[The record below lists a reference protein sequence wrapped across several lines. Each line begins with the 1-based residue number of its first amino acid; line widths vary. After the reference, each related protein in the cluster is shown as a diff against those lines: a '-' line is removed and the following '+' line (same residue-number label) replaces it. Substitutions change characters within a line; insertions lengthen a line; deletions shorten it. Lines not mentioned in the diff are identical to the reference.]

1 LRPSDTKREE
11 VVEVVEV
18 VVGSEGG
25 LEGAEMG
32 VLSHGG
38 LALPI
43 EMGRDGM
50 RGDGMGEDGTGWEMM
65 GGDAGGVAD
74 MPAQRVRGRMGWDE

>member
-25 LEGAEMG
+25 LEAACKRVRVRSTEEEWAAKAAEMP
-32 VLSHGG
+32 L
-38 LALPI
+38 
-43 EMGRDGM
+43 
-50 RGDGMGEDGTGWEMM
+50 T
-65 GGDAGGVAD
+65 
-74 MPAQRVRGRMGWDE
+74 